1 VKIITTHTPIIQ
13 PVNGNVVVGLEKLN
27 SFLMIPSD
35 EVFLSITLPEDTSR
49 CVAFAQKF
57 SLDTSTLPQYF
68 AAAVAAAASHPV
80 FA

>member
-1 VKIITTHTPIIQ
+1 VNSFTTNTPIIQ
-13 PVNGNVVVGLEKLN
+13 VNGDVVVGLEKLN
-27 SFLMIPSD
+27 SFLITPSD

-57 SLDTSTLPQYF
+57 SLDTSTLPQHF
-68 AAAVAAAASHPV
+68 AAAVAAAAASHLV